1 VEEGRQRRRA
11 VVEVTDRCNGCLRL
25 SEKRGALL
33 LGGLRG
39 RPWRAV
45 LASLVGR
52 PKEGALSWRG
62 GAGLQV
68 AAWRVARGEK
78 GGGRGGPRPGDRR
91 KRNGGKK
98 EWKKKKEKREKK
110 KEKRKMK
117 IEKRK
122 IGEEK

>member
-78 GGGRGGPRPGDRR
+78 GGGAGGLGLETEGRGTVEKKNGKRKRR
-91 KRNGGKK
+91 KGKRK
-98 EWKKKKEKREKK
+98 RRKEK
-110 KEKRKMK
+110 
-117 IEKRK
+117 
-122 IGEEK
+122 